1 MAVDNEREVICEYKG
16 SVNQTE
22 PINHRRYTFLPKE
35 EVDKLVVGL
44 RFDSRNTDSNR
55 NEILGQ
61 WAISDDRYV
70 LYFHI
75 NIEFDENAQSIAVR
89 DSIIRNSLADSIKK
103 VLKAETKLLES
114 KEELFKS
121 PVIVYFKCALPYYN
135 RVENWGTV
143 EEYLSDKDL
152 KVLQYSRKEVD
163 IIKLLI
169 QEHIEKKIFD
179 FYKNNE
185 DYKIGNI
192 DFCNIE
198 SNEIIRVYCVD
209 FIVDAINNGKIQK
222 FKGSIKIANK
232 IVDIIEFEM
241 C

>member
-1 MAVDNEREVICEYKG
+1 MAVENEREVICEYKG
-16 SVNQTE
+16 SVNQVE
-22 PINHRRYTFLPKE
+22 PVNHRRYTFLPKE
-35 EVDKLVVGL
+35 DVDKLVVGL

-75 NIEFDENAQSIAVR
+75 NIEFDENAQSVAVR
-89 DSIIRNSLADSIKK
+89 DSIIRSTLAKSIKK
-103 VLKAETKLLES
+103 ILKADIKLLEF
-114 KEELFKS
+114 KEDLFKS
-121 PVIVYFKCALPYYN
+121 PVIVYFKCTLPYYN

-179 FYKNNE
+179 FYKDDE
-185 DYKIGNI
+185 DYKMGNLE
-192 DFCNIE
+192 FCNID
-198 SNEIIRVYCVD
+198 SNEVLRIYCID
-209 FIVDAINNGKIQK
+209 FIVDVLIKEKIQK
-222 FKGSIKIANK
+222 FKGTIKISQE
-232 IVDIIEFEM
+232 VFDIIQFEVE
-241 C
+241 